1 MLQTLTH
8 SKQPATVFGS
18 RKSHS
23 RSVDADRV
31 LIRVR
36 LCGVNLTPR
45 RQLKHIEMTVKS
57 NWFLTDP
64 EANSRSLELKSI
76 SGSEWCQ
83 AARRALRQ
91 TYDVKTGNRLN
102 DIRNYPRPSWGACVC
117 SNDRD
122 LFALQAADSF
132 GRQSS
137 HRDRPVDAYS
147 REWDTHADFSFTL

>member
-1 MLQTLTH
+1 VLQTVTH

-83 AARRALRQ
+83 AARASANLRC
-91 TYDVKTGNRLN
+91 KNRKSPQRHSKLPASFLGGMCLFKRPRS
-102 DIRNYPRPSWGACVC
+102 ICAASSGFVRPSIIA
-117 SNDRD
+117 SR
-122 LFALQAADSF
+122 ST
-132 GRQSS
+132 GR
-137 HRDRPVDAYS
+137 R
-147 REWDTHADFSFTL
+147 L